1 MGPPMPQEQA
11 GPPQAPVQSEQQAM
25 AMMGMMGGGRV
36 PYASGIA
43 AVARPKAPEVQEAQV
58 GGVANLVSKF
68 MDTLQTGIER
78 LTGGSFEQ
86 RQMLF
91 LNNLVD
97 KVF

>member
-43 AVARPKAPEVQEAQV
+43 AVARPQKLQKYKRHRLV
-58 GGVANLVSKF
+58 GL
-68 MDTLQTGIER
+68 LI
-78 LTGGSFEQ
+78 
-86 RQMLF
+86 
-91 LNNLVD
+91 
-97 KVF
+97 